1 MATNANVLAKAA
13 GAVNTETTFNVAEVR
28 SVAKLTQP
36 AIGNYGPKYL
46 LTFTRTD
53 GTTFNVE
60 YVSSTARNTAF
71 TNFES
76 AFATSFT

>member
-1 MATNANVLAKAA
+1 MATNANVIAKAA
-13 GAVNTETTFNVAEVR
+13 GAVNNETAFNTFEVR

-60 YVSSTARNTAF
+60 YATSGARNTAF
-71 TNFES
+71 TNYMS